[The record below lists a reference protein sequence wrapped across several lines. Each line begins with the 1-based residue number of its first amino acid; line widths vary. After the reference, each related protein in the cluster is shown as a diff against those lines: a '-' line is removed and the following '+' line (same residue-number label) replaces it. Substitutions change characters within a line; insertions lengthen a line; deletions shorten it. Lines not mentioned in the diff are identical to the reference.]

1 MGLPSL
7 GANFYGRVF
16 KGVEDLGLAH
26 QTLTLTQGEVIG
38 EVSLQG
44 YRYSFCLFNKSF
56 TKVYLMV

>member
-38 EVSLQG
+38 EISLQG
-44 YRYSFCLFNKSF
+44 YKDSLCLFDMSCA
-56 TKVYLMV
+56 KVK